1 MRLKNKVCILTGAGA
16 GIGEAIALRFAE
28 EGASL
33 VLNDLNEQN
42 GLRVADL
49 VRSKGAPVVFLAGDI
64 ARQETGQELAALAQA
79 TFGAIHVLV
88 NNAADFT
95 QKSLEDADL
104 ADWNRVLGVNVIGT
118 AMVIKAALP
127 GLKRQGGSVVNIASM
142 SGIIAQ
148 KDFTTYSASK
158 GAVIMMTR
166 NLALDLAPFKIRVNT
181 ICPGCIFT
189 SASVR
194 EIARLGTTVEEWTSR
209 VAPAHML
216 NRLGEPIEVANA
228 ALFLAS
234 DESSFI
240 TAEQLMVDGGYIRW

>member
-42 GLRVADL
+42 GQRVADM
-49 VRSKGAPVVFLAGDI
+49 VRSKGAPVAFLAGDI

-216 NRLGEPIEVANA
+216 NRLGEPVEVANA

>member
-42 GLRVADL
+42 GQRVADL
-49 VRSKGAPVVFLAGDI
+49 VRSKGAQVAFLAGDI

>member
-33 VLNDLNEQN
+33 VLNDLNEEN
-42 GLRVADL
+42 GQRVADL
-49 VRSKGAPVVFLAGDI
+49 VRSKGAQVAFLAGDI

-104 ADWNRVLGVNVIGT
+104 TDWNRVLGVNVIGT

-216 NRLGEPIEVANA
+216 NRLGEPVEVANA

>member
-33 VLNDLNEQN
+33 VLNDLNEEN
-42 GLRVADL
+42 GQRVADL
-49 VRSKGAPVVFLAGDI
+49 VRSKGAQVAFLAGDI

-216 NRLGEPIEVANA
+216 NRLGEPVEVANA

>member
-1 MRLKNKVCILTGAGA
+1 MRLKHKVCILTGAGA

-28 EGASL
+28 EGASM
-33 VLNDLNEQN
+33 VLNDLNEEN
-42 GLRVADL
+42 GQRITGLI
-49 VRSKGAPVVFLAGDI
+49 RSKGSNAVFLPGDI
-64 ARQETGQELAALAQA
+64 SKEATGRQLADLAVN
-79 TFGAIHVLV
+79 TYGGIHVLV

-95 QKSLEDADL
+95 QKNLEDADL

-118 AMVIKAALP
+118 ALVSKAALP
-127 GLKRQGGSVVNIASM
+127 ALKKQGGSIVNIASM

-148 KDFTTYSASK
+148 HNFTTYSASK
-158 GAVIMMTR
+158 AAVIMMTR
-166 NLALDLAPFKIRVNT
+166 SMALDLAPFKIRVNSV
-181 ICPGCIFT
+181 CPGCIFT
-189 SASVR
+189 SASLR
-194 EIARLGTTVEEWTSR
+194 EIARLGTTVEEWTGR

-240 TAEQLMVDGGYIRW
+240 TADQLMVDGGYVRW

>member
-42 GLRVADL
+42 GQRVADL

>member
-16 GIGEAIALRFAE
+16 GIGEAIAIRFAE

-42 GLRVADL
+42 GQRVADV
-49 VRSKGAPVVFLAGDI
+49 VRSKGAAAIFLAGDI
-64 ARQETGQELAALAQA
+64 ARQETGPELAALALA
-79 TFGAIHVLV
+79 TFGAIHVVV

-104 ADWNRVLGVNVIGT
+104 EDWNRVLGVNVIGT

-216 NRLGEPIEVANA
+216 NRLGEPVEVANA

>member
-42 GLRVADL
+42 GQRVADL
-49 VRSKGAPVVFLAGDI
+49 VRSKGAQVAFLAGDI

-127 GLKRQGGSVVNIASM
+127 GLKRQGGSIVNIASM

-216 NRLGEPIEVANA
+216 NRLGEPVEVANA

>member
-42 GLRVADL
+42 GQRVADL
-49 VRSKGAPVVFLAGDI
+49 VRSKGAQVAFLAGDI

-216 NRLGEPIEVANA
+216 NRLGEPVEVANA